1 LKAQVLKMSEEGTV
15 QYSQYCYREC
25 KPYDL
30 NPGSECWPIT
40 RPEAAEAST
49 PDRNGKDVVYTPVS
63 MMPPTAPPPLAPPLG
78 IPTVDDPAM
87 EILPAPAP
95 PTAAQAVI
103 NEASSASHSA
113 TEAGATIGAAAG
125 EAEKWAKMAEK
136 NALKARDIMKAWN
149 ERNPFQPGGNA
160 LLLSRQAKFRD
171 RFNSTLSAGF
181 QH

>member
-1 LKAQVLKMSEEGTV
+1 MSEKGSV

-30 NPGSECWPIT
+30 NPGSDCWPIT
-40 RPEAAEAST
+40 RPEAAQANT

-63 MMPPTAPPPLAPPLG
+63 MMPPTAPPPPAPPLE
-78 IPTVDDPAM
+78 IPTVDDPEM

-95 PTAAQAVI
+95 PTKSEAVI

-125 EAEKWAKMAEK
+125 EAEKFAKIAEK
-136 NALKARDIMKAWN
+136 NALKSRDIMKAWN
-149 ERNPFQPGGNA
+149 ERNPFEPGTGF
-160 LLLSRQAKFRD
+160 LQLSRKARFRD
-171 RFNSTLSAGF
+171 HFNVSLYAGF
-181 QH
+181 VH